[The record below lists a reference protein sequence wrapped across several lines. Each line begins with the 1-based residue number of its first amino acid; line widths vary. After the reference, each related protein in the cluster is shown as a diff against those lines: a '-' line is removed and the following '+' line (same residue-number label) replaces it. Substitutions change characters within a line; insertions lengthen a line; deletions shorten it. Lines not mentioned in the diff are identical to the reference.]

1 MPLLLES
8 IQNHEVCAFDTV
20 VSRYILGKP
29 SKRAMDFYKT
39 PSISEDQSDLE
50 EDKMV
55 YLDIFDEVEDEE
67 EEITDEDDLSDV
79 DFEELFNDD
88 F

>member
-1 MPLLLES
+1 
-8 IQNHEVCAFDTV
+8 
-20 VSRYILGKP
+20 
-29 SKRAMDFYKT
+29 MDFYKT

-55 YLDIFDEVEDEE
+55 YLDIFDEDEDEE

>member
-1 MPLLLES
+1 MPLLFKS

-55 YLDIFDEVEDEE
+55 YLDIFDE
-67 EEITDEDDLSDV
+67 DEDDLSDV